1 MQHFNAKL
9 FKLLFEKLDFLK
21 CGKQFNLKLCSIKFH
36 LFRKAVNLWEKK
48 CVFCHNNQ
56 SFRYLNVIN
65 SSCEQSS
72 CQRQDINKV
81 PRAEPSVNIT
91 SLLRITNHSKW
102 AIRPKSYFIIS
113 ATFCLLK
120 HIIMTYHIIELKNIL
135 DVQ

>member
-1 MQHFNAKL
+1 MQHFNPKF
-9 FKLLFEKLDFLK
+9 FKLILEQFYFLK
-21 CGKQFNLKLCSIKFH
+21 CCKQNSSEIAFCKISFFPQSNEF
-36 LFRKAVNLWEKK
+36 VGKK
-48 CVFCHNNQ
+48 CAFCNSNQ

-91 SLLRITNHSKW
+91 SLLRITNHSER
-102 AIRPKSYFIIS
+102 AIIPKPYFIIT

-120 HIIMTYHIIELKNIL
+120 HIIIH
-135 DVQ
+135 